1 MPNLRSVSR
10 SINPQIQQTMNEPKD
25 LKQQIADL
33 QQQILQSEKLASLG
47 LLSAGITHEIQN
59 PLNFVI
65 NFSQMATDLVDDLEE
80 LLEEEQIDLDD
91 PAHEELAETL
101 RNLRLYLA
109 KIVSHGH
116 RATDIIQGILRY
128 SRGKEDLFVP
138 TDMAHLL
145 TEYVW
150 LSYHAMRANLPGFNV
165 TIHESYASD
174 LPEVK
179 VIPQDISR
187 AIINL
192 MNNACYAVWKRQS
205 QETDAYQP
213 TISVS
218 ARQEGDRLVIVMED
232 NGVGMSAEV
241 QQKLFTAFFTTKP
254 AGQGTGLGLSI
265 TRTIIEHKHRG
276 TIRFES
282 VEQDHTRFTL
292 SIPMNL

>member
-1 MPNLRSVSR
+1 
-10 SINPQIQQTMNEPKD
+10 MNEPKD

-109 KIVSHGH
+109 KITSHGH

-145 TEYVW
+145 KEYVW

-265 TRTIIEHKHRG
+265 TREIIENKHRG

-282 VEQDHTRFTL
+282 VVQDHTRFTL
-292 SIPMNL
+292 SIPMHL